1 MVRNTHFPVTILKI
15 ALTGESNRLVTYLT
29 GENLIATSTL
39 YGGPKSKLRSLVSP
53 FHAGTLYI
61 YTDPVRKTSKI
72 TDFDVSAFRPSLRE
86 DLYKNWAATLCS
98 ELVLKTFAGG
108 QVEGNVFALVNGFL
122 DGLDLVSENE
132 SRIGTLRFLWRY
144 LGELGLQPD
153 VTECFSCGTEFDR
166 NEESESVMYSAGENG
181 FLCKFCKNTSKA
193 PGSIEISKNALL
205 YLQALQFL
213 SPKEV
218 RAVSIDSKTFGQL
231 QELIFYLINRATSFS
246 LNTLESRSIV
256 W

>member
-1 MVRNTHFPVTILKI
+1 MTC
-15 ALTGESNRLVTYLT
+15 
-29 GENLIATSTL
+29 ENQIATAML
-39 YGGPKSKLRSLVSP
+39 YGGPKSKLRSMVSP
-53 FHAGTLYI
+53 FHTGTLYI

-72 TDFDVSAFRPSLRE
+72 TDFDVSAFRPALRE

-108 QVEGNVFALVNGFL
+108 QEEGNVFTLVNGFL
-122 DGLDLVSENE
+122 DGLNLVSENE

-166 NEESESVMYSAGENG
+166 NEDSESVLYSAEGNG
-181 FLCKFCKNTSKA
+181 FLCKSCKNTTKA

>member
-1 MVRNTHFPVTILKI
+1 MRNTQISATILKTV
-15 ALTGESNRLVTYLT
+15 LSGENNWIVSYLT
-29 GENLIATSTL
+29 CENQIATAML
-39 YGGPKSKLRSLVSP
+39 YGGPKSKLRSMVSP
-53 FHAGTLYI
+53 FHTGTLYI
-61 YTDPVRKTSKI
+61 YTDPVRKISKI
-72 TDFDVSAFRPSLRE
+72 TDFDVSAFRPALRE
-86 DLYKNWAATLCS
+86 DLYKNWAASLCS

-108 QVEGNVFALVNGFL
+108 QLESNVFYLVNGFL

-144 LGELGLQPD
+144 LGELGIQPS
-153 VTECFSCGTEFDR
+153 VTECFSCGTEFDK
-166 NEESESVMYSAGENG
+166 NEESDSVLYSPEENG
-181 FLCKFCKNTSKA
+181 FVCKFCKNYEKA
-193 PGSIEISKNALL
+193 AGTLEISKPALF

-218 RAVSIDSKTFGQL
+218 RALTIDSKTFGQL
-231 QELIFYLINRATSFS
+231 QELIYFLVNKAASFS

>member
-1 MVRNTHFPVTILKI
+1 MVRNTHIPATILKI

-29 GENLIATSTL
+29 SENQIATSTL

-72 TDFDVSAFRPSLRE
+72 TDFDVSSFRPALRE

-108 QVEGNVFALVNGFL
+108 QLEGNVFSLVNGFL

-132 SRIGTLRFLWRY
+132 ARLGTIRFLWRY

-166 NEESESVMYSAGENG
+166 SEESESVLYSAGENG
-181 FLCKFCKNTSKA
+181 FLCKFCKNSAKA
-193 PGSIEISKNALL
+193 PGSLEISKNALL

-218 RAVSIDSKTFGQL
+218 RSVSIDSKTFGQL
-231 QELIFYLINRATSFS
+231 QELVFYLINRATSFS

>member
-29 GENLIATSTL
+29 GKNQIATSTL

-181 FLCKFCKNTSKA
+181 FLCEAGNVKELV
-193 PGSIEISKNALL
+193 EILKRINELSGKEKKRISQNAIDT
-205 YLQALQFL
+205 AREL
-213 SPKEV
+213 SDFNVAK
-218 RAVSIDSKTFGQL
+218 Q
-231 QELIFYLINRATSFS
+231 YINQVENA
-246 LNTLESRSIV
+246 
-256 W
+256 